1 MILIKLNLGRI
12 LLIVLQIF
20 MDLQELCV
28 CKENSGNSKL
38 CNGIEMFLTSHSLNQ
53 KEQETM
59 VKFLKS
65 LIKVKMVSI
74 FNTFVWLHP
83 LHIIV

>member
-59 VKFLKS
+59 AKFLKS